1 MAQNEFRPSRRRAA
15 TIAVAATAALTSML
29 LSACSPPGSS
39 GAGAGSSST
48 ASASTD
54 LGTSSISLTL
64 YDGAGLKTIDDA
76 LIAAFNKKYPNVTIT
91 TRFDPDNVQAV
102 NAPRVL
108 SSDSPPDIARIVAL
122 GDTVKSGLLTDLT
135 PWASAYQWEKL
146 PEGQL
151 AQYKSTPDGVRG
163 TGSQYTLASGF
174 TVTGFYYNKELL
186 SRLGLAQAPKT
197 PEEFETAL
205 EKAKAAG
212 LTGIIAGNQNGQ
224 VLTSLQFALN
234 RSVGQEKLNSW
245 IFGQSG
251 ATIDTPEAASA
262 VKTISEWASKGYFNS
277 DTNGTQASDAIG
289 RFARG
294 EALFFASGNWD
305 SATLQK
311 QMGENVGFTLP
322 PAANGKAVA
331 MSDPA
336 SNFGIP
342 AKSKNKDAAA
352 AFLNFLTS
360 PEARQI
366 AVDNGFAPSGSGE
379 QPKGTGALSEQIQQ
393 AFGELVS
400 ADGQVQYIQNAS
412 DGATA
417 AWNAQSQLLVDGRTT
432 PEDMLKTVQTQ
443 YEQDLGK

>member
-1 MAQNEFRPSRRRAA
+1 MTQNEFRTSRRRLL
-15 TIAVAATAALTSML
+15 TIAVAATAAFTSGALT
-29 LSACSPPGSS
+29 ACSPPGSD
-39 GAGAGSSST
+39 GANAGSSSPT
-48 ASASTD
+48 TVSTEI
-54 LGTSSISLTL
+54 GSVPISLTL
-64 YDGAGLKTIDDA
+64 YDGAGLKAIDDA
-76 LIAAFNKKYPNVTIT
+76 LIAAFRKKHPNVTIT
-91 TRFDPDNVQAV
+91 ARFDPDNVQSV

-108 SSDSPPDIARIVAL
+108 SSDSPPDIARIGAL
-122 GDTVKSGLLTDLT
+122 GETVKSGLLTDLT

-146 PEGQL
+146 PAGQL

-163 TGSQYTLASGF
+163 AGAQYTVASGF

-186 SRLGLAQAPKT
+186 SRLGLSQAPKT

-205 EKAKAAG
+205 EKAKAAN

-224 VLTSLQFALN
+224 VATSFQFALN
-234 RSVGQEKLNSW
+234 RTVGQDKLNSW
-245 IFGQSG
+245 IFGQPG
-251 ATIDTPEAASA
+251 ASIATPDATSAA
-262 VKTISEWASKGYFNS
+262 KTISEWAAKGYINR
-277 DTNGTQASDAIG
+277 DTNGTQASDAMG

-305 SATLQK
+305 SAALQK
-311 QMGENVGFTLP
+311 QMGENVGFALP
-322 PAANGKAVA
+322 PAADGKAVA
-331 MSDPA
+331 MSDPS

-379 QPKGTGALSEQIQQ
+379 QPTGNGALSTQVQK
-393 AFGELVS
+393 AFADLVL

-412 DGATA
+412 NGANA
-417 AWNAQSQLLVDGRTT
+417 AWTAQIQLLVDGRTT